1 MMRARIAAA
10 LLLCVCASVVPA
22 DAASWLKWDEATWL
36 DLASIRTVNGLT
48 IYEYLMLNQVVT
60 YPAEGR
66 GNHTGRFNCRTG
78 ESWEWVGADPDDRDG
93 MPTRTSRT
101 ERTWRRHRPHE
112 VGDDGVNYFSNRKS
126 CLSSI

>member
-1 MMRARIAAA
+1 MRARIAAA

-60 YPAEGR
+60 YPTEGR

-78 ESWEWVGADPDDRDG
+78 ESWEWVGADPDDRDAT
-93 MPTRTSRT
+93 PAHWEKSRENYKNSPSDSLFHKIC
-101 ERTWRRHRPHE
+101 ER
-112 VGDDGVNYFSNRKS
+112 
-126 CLSSI
+126 